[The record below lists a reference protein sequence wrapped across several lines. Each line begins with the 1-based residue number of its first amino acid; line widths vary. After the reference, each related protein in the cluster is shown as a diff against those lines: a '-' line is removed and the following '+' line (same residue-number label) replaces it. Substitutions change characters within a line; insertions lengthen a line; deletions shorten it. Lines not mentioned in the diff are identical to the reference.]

1 MKAVVL
7 YDTTLRDGAQAEG
20 VSFSLDDKIRIAQRL
35 DRLGIDYIEGGWPG
49 SNPKDMEFLQR
60 WPDYGL
66 KHATLCAFGSTRRAG
81 TPVAEDANLR
91 AIVESGVPVAAIF
104 GKSWDF
110 HVTSVLRATL
120 DENLAMIEESVRFLR
135 SKGLRVF
142 FDGEHFFD
150 GYRSNPDYAIRTL
163 EAAASAGAEVLVL
176 CDTNGGFLPQY
187 VSPIVAEVVRRFPGV
202 DIGLHMHN
210 DAGTGVANTLVG
222 VDSGARHVQGTMNGY
237 GERAGNADLCT
248 IIANLKL
255 KMAVDCVT
263 EEQLSQLTK
272 TSHFIDEIA
281 NRRPN
286 PYQPYVGRSVFTHK
300 AGVHVNALLK
310 HPVTYEHIDA
320 SLVGNRRRV
329 VISELSGGSNIRYKA
344 REFDLNIDNDPD
356 RIASIL
362 NSVKNLE
369 YEGYSFEG
377 AEASFELML
386 RRTLGLHEDLFQL
399 EGFRLIIEKKGNNGP
414 PVSEATVKIK
424 IGDETIHT
432 AAEGDGPVNAL
443 DNALR
448 KALIQVYPEIER
460 IALTDYKVR
469 VLDEESGTAAKVR
482 VLIESTSGEYPW
494 GTVGVSTN
502 IIEASWRALAD
513 SIEYGLLRQS
523 GMSARREPAD

>member
-1 MKAVVL
+1 MKTVVL

-20 VSFSLDDKIRIAQRL
+20 VSFSLDDKIRIAQKL

-60 WPDYGL
+60 WRDYGL
-66 KHATLCAFGSTRRAG
+66 QHATVCAFGSTRRAG
-81 TPVAEDANLR
+81 MSAAEDANLQ
-91 AIVESGVPVAAIF
+91 AIVESGVTVATVF

-110 HVTSVLRATL
+110 HVSNVLRTTL
-120 DENLAMIEESVRFLR
+120 DENLAMIEDSVRFLR
-135 SKGLRVF
+135 SRGMRVF

-150 GYRSNPDYAIRTL
+150 GYRANPDYAIRTL
-163 EAAASAGAEVLVL
+163 QAAASAGAEVLVL

-187 VSPIVAEVVRRFPGV
+187 VSPIVAEAVKRFAGV
-202 DIGLHMHN
+202 DIGVHMHN

-222 VDSGARHVQGTMNGY
+222 VDSGAKHVQGTMNGY

-255 KMAVDCVT
+255 KMGVDCVT
-263 EEQLSQLTK
+263 AGQLSQLTK
-272 TSHFIDEIA
+272 TAHYIDEIA

-286 PYQPYVGRSVFTHK
+286 PHQPYVGRSVFTHK

-310 HPVTYEHIDA
+310 HPTTYEHIDA

-329 VISELSGGSNIRYKA
+329 VVSELSGGSNIRYKA
-344 REFDLNIDNDPD
+344 RELDINLDGDPD

-386 RRTLGLHEDLFQL
+386 RRTLGLHEDLFEL
-399 EGFRLIIEKKGNNGP
+399 EGFRLIIEKKGANGP
-414 PVSEATVKIK
+414 PVSEATVKVR
-424 IGDETIHT
+424 IGGETIHT

-448 KALIQVYPEIER
+448 KALTQVYPEIQS
-460 IALTDYKVR
+460 ITLTDYKVR
-469 VLDEESGTAAKVR
+469 VIDEEAGTAAKVR
-482 VLIESTSGEYPW
+482 VLIESTSGGYPW

-513 SIEYGLLRQS
+513 SIEYGLLRQP
-523 GMSARREPAD
+523 GAFGRPDPAD